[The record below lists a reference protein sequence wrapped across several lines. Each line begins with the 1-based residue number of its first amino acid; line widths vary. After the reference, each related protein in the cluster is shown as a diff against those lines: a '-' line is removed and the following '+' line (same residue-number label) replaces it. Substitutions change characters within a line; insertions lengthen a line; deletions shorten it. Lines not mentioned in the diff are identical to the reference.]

1 MDILLLYPID
11 IILLF
16 LSITFFSFLFR
27 PGEDKEKKVNIED
40 KKDKVKKVNIEDKK
54 DKEDKVNKVNKED
67 KVNKV
72 NKVDK
77 EKKVNIEGFFH
88 KRKYLSQGLRHK
100 IWTKT
105 YGEEFKVEC
114 DCCNLSIINPFNCVW
129 GHILSHA
136 EGGDTGI
143 DNMKPICNCCNAS
156 MGKKHMNEYKKE
168 VNH

>member
-27 PGEDKEKKVNIED
+27 PGE
-40 KKDKVKKVNIEDKK
+40 
-54 DKEDKVNKVNKED
+54 
-67 KVNKV
+67 
-72 NKVDK
+72 DK

-168 VNH
+168 VN

>member
-1 MDILLLYPID
+1 MDILLYLLITYPKD

-40 KKDKVKKVNIEDKK
+40 KKDKVKKVKKVNIEDKK
-54 DKEDKVNKVNKED
+54 DKEDKVNKE
-67 KVNKV
+67 
-72 NKVDK
+72 
-77 EKKVNIEGFFH
+77 EFFH

-168 VNH
+168 VN

>member
-54 DKEDKVNKVNKED
+54 DKEDKVNKE
-67 KVNKV
+67 
-72 NKVDK
+72 
-77 EKKVNIEGFFH
+77 EFFH

>member
-27 PGEDKEKKVNIED
+27 PGEDKEYKVNIED
-40 KKDKVKKVNIEDKK
+40 KKDKVKKVKKVNIEDKK
-54 DKEDKVNKVNKED
+54 DKEDKVNKE
-67 KVNKV
+67 
-72 NKVDK
+72 
-77 EKKVNIEGFFH
+77 EFFH

-168 VNH
+168 IN